1 MEQVKTKDQT
11 DLSVLSI
18 LLIEDDPSMRDLLAE
33 LVTEIGITDIHQ
45 MSNALDALKFIDENP
60 TWRGVILCDWN
71 MPRMS
76 GATFYKQIQNTHH
89 DIPFI
94 MVTGRNDEGS
104 VMMAK
109 DNGIYAYL
117 LKPVSLEELERKI
130 NRVACNHASHLAE
143 MSKDIATSL
152 YTI

>member
-11 DLSVLSI
+11 DLSVLSV

-130 NRVACNHASHLAE
+130 NRVACNHAAHLAE